1 MEKQVKIM
9 VVDDEIGIC
18 RNVEKILSK
27 NNYAVVHTQSA
38 AQALEMMKDGS
49 FSLLISDIV
58 MPEMNGL
65 ELLNEVAREVPDI
78 KSIMMTGYASTNTAV
93 KAIRL
98 GALDYIPKPFTPDE
112 LRTTVSKALLGKLE
126 GVLISDEERESIEIM
141 DVEIDFGGDA
151 AANLVKPDTEPVVED
166 AAEQAE
172 FYCPVGK
179 MTCDVMEKLGTT
191 CKTGLKK
198 NFCPKLKALAKKKAQ
213 AEETGGASESQFDP
227 KTMIGPDMPFD
238 YDEVMAVTGPEYIE
252 NLDRDGFSSIPYED
266 LKKVPVNPPKRIGID
281 QPFDY
286 DEVAAVTGSDYVHH
300 MDMDGV
306 APLPYEELKK
316 KGPARAKEAAKQV
329 AHPEFFCP
337 VGNMACDV
345 MEKLGATCK
354 TGLKKSFCP
363 KLKALAKKKALAG
376 ETKTAAFNPK
386 KMIGIDQPFDYDE
399 VMAVTGPEYVRDMDR
414 DGFAFLPYEELKKV
428 DPVQMGKSFR
438 EAAKARSPEREILVV
453 DDEIAVNNNIR
464 KILGKS
470 GLEVDQA
477 VTKAEALERIRAQPY
492 QLVLLDLKMPGVS
505 GLELLQAI
513 SKHQPQARVIIIT
526 GYASIDTAVESARIG
541 AVDYLPKPF
550 TPDELRQVTGRFVS
564 LAA

>member
-65 ELLNEVAREVPDI
+65 ELLNHVAKEVPDI

-126 GVLISDEERESIEIM
+126 GVKISDEERDSIELM

-151 AANLVKPDTEPVVED
+151 AANLVKPDEEPSVKEAVD
-166 AAEQAE
+166 DSAEQGQ

-179 MTCDVMEKLGTT
+179 MNCDVMEKLGTT
-191 CKTGLKK
+191 CKTGLNK
-198 NFCPKLKALAKKKAQ
+198 NFCPKLKARAKKQAAEGKKKAV
-213 AEETGGASESQFDP
+213 FDP

-238 YDEVMAVTGPEYIE
+238 YDEVLAVTGPEYIE
-252 NLDRDGFSSIPYED
+252 NLDRDGFSFLPYDD
-266 LKKVPVNPPKRIGID
+266 LKKVPVNPPKTIGID

-286 DEVAAVTGSDYVHH
+286 QEVAAVTGPDYVRN
-300 MDMDGV
+300 MDMDGI
-306 APLPYEELKK
+306 APLPYDELKK
-316 KGPARAKEAAKQV
+316 KKVAKVKEEAAEL
-329 AHPEFFCP
+329 PEFYCP
-337 VGNMACDV
+337 VGKMACDV
-345 MEKLGATCK
+345 MEKLGTTCK
-354 TGLKKSFCP
+354 TGLNKNFCP
-363 KLKALAKKKALAG
+363 KVKARAKKKALAG
-376 ETKTAAFNPK
+376 EAKAAFDPK

-399 VMAVTGPEYVRDMDR
+399 VMAVTGPEYIRDMDR

-428 DPVQMGKSFR
+428 DPVEK
-438 EAAKARSPEREILVV
+438 AKAFRQALGKEAPSRQILVV

-477 VTKAEALERIRAQPY
+477 VTKAEALKRIAAQPY
-492 QLVLLDLKMPGVS
+492 KLVLLDLKMPGVS
-505 GLELLQAI
+505 GLELLQAV

-550 TPDELRQVTGRFVS
+550 TPDELRQVTGRFVT

>member
-65 ELLNEVAREVPDI
+65 ELLNQVAREVPDI

-112 LRTTVSKALLGKLE
+112 LRTTVSNALLGKLE
-126 GVLISDEERESIEIM
+126 GVNISDEERESIEIM

-151 AANLVKPDTEPVVED
+151 AANLVKPDEEPPVEGI
-166 AAEQAE
+166 AEQAE

-198 NFCPKLKALAKKKAQ
+198 NFCPKLKALAKKKAK
-213 AEETGGASESQFDP
+213 AGTAKAAFDP

-252 NLDRDGFSSIPYED
+252 NLDRDGFSFLPYED
-266 LKKVPVNPPKRIGID
+266 LKKVPVNPPKRIGVD

-286 DEVAAVTGSDYVHH
+286 DEVAAVTGTDYVQH

-306 APLPYEELKK
+306 APLPYAELKK
-316 KGPARAKEAAKQV
+316 KGPGRAKEKQE
-329 AHPEFFCP
+329 AQPEFFCP

-345 MEKLGATCK
+345 MEKLGTTCK
-354 TGLKKSFCP
+354 TGLKKNFCP
-363 KLKALAKKKALAG
+363 KLKALAKRR
-376 ETKTAAFNPK
+376 P
-386 KMIGIDQPFDYDE
+386 
-399 VMAVTGPEYVRDMDR
+399 R
-414 DGFAFLPYEELKKV
+414 
-428 DPVQMGKSFR
+428 
-438 EAAKARSPEREILVV
+438 PERQK
-453 DDEIAVNNNIR
+453 R
-464 KILGKS
+464 YS
-470 GLEVDQA
+470 TQ
-477 VTKAEALERIRAQPY
+477 RR
-492 QLVLLDLKMPGVS
+492 
-505 GLELLQAI
+505 
-513 SKHQPQARVIIIT
+513 
-526 GYASIDTAVESARIG
+526 
-541 AVDYLPKPF
+541 
-550 TPDELRQVTGRFVS
+550 
-564 LAA
+564 